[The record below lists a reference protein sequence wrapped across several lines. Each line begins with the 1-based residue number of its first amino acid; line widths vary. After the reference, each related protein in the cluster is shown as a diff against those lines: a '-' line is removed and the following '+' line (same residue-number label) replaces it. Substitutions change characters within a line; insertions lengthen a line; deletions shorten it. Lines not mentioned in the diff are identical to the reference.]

1 MSSHLSPALRHQ
13 RSGQHCLLATAS
25 LPVCRLS
32 ASADGTWSPATASTG
47 SEDGLSR
54 ICQTHGP
61 HWKTLLACGGDA
73 RTPGPFPSPPRIL
86 FSTLDDKYQNQMF
99 PHTEGWAHPIR
110 SATQLRTLMP
120 ATPSASPGHDS
131 SSSVLSSCLVPWELP
146 APSGP
151 PHLVSLL
158 SQGLLWLTYGASP
171 PLRTKLWAR
180 NAAGSSI
187 QRLFLGGGQN
197 K

>member
-1 MSSHLSPALRHQ
+1 
-13 RSGQHCLLATAS
+13 
-25 LPVCRLS
+25 
-32 ASADGTWSPATASTG
+32 
-47 SEDGLSR
+47 
-54 ICQTHGP
+54 
-61 HWKTLLACGGDA
+61 
-73 RTPGPFPSPPRIL
+73 
-86 FSTLDDKYQNQMF
+86 MF

-158 SQGLLWLTYGASP
+158 SQGLLWLTYEASP

-187 QRLFLGGGQN
+187 QRLFLGGGGRINEFPWNDSRHGRVKPPGLGLCPVLITTLLRLPTVTPAGLSAWHFRHTVSLGKCYLYSIQSTKSAQHEEN
-197 K
+197 